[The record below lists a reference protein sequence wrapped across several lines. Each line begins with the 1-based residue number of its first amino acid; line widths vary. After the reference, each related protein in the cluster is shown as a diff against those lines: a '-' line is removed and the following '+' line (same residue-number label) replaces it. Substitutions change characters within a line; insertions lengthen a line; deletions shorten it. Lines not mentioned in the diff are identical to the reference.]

1 MSDSEKDLME
11 TKLSDDFIVEDVNIK
26 TAKQPKAKKKG
37 HKSGDGFFAQVKAE
51 FKKIIWPSRQSLF
64 RQTVA
69 VVVSTLALGII
80 IYALDYV
87 IKLGLD
93 LIIVK

>member
-1 MSDSEKDLME
+1 MSDSEKDLMQK
-11 TKLSDDFIVEDVNIK
+11 KLSDDFIVEDVNIK
-26 TAKQPKAKKKG
+26 TAKPAKAKKKSG
-37 HKSGDGFFAQVKAE
+37 KSGGGFFSQIKAE

-69 VVVSTLALGII
+69 VVISTLVVGIL
-80 IYALDYV
+80 IYAVDIV